1 MGKCIACLFYG
12 LATLIFLL
20 YSAKVSSDSIL
31 DVMKND
37 NKLCKIPIFLYNNT
51 VTSTCAKETY
61 PVLNVSAEPKYRNTL
76 LCLAFY
82 DTWYKVNKSSSLC
95 DFFHKNSTDSGTF
108 DLYMHQFF
116 PKEGD
121 LDGTTFCK
129 NIKGITFSYNKL
141 KPLLSVLQHINIFP
155 MCYSLCFDMKA
166 KFNPL
171 CGMLAWSKTID
182 GNSNEQS
189 VDLQSEL
196 KTGELVKNDTKKG
209 QMPSHPELEIP
220 GHSDGIN
227 KIETMVTNNDR
238 TIDAS
243 DSKQKVLIDS
253 INSLPKLLK
262 PNPIGDRKHNNIHI
276 GNDNGMNQEKINE
289 IDQHEEH
296 AQNKYN
302 KNMINSKE
310 PKNQN
315 DDEHE
320 EPQGTH
326 NELQTG
332 LKKQQNSNAV
342 DIDDQAPETV
352 KDINDNTKTNVMPQ
366 DTNNEPQTGLKKQ
379 QNSNGI
385 DTDDQASETAKDI
398 NDDTKTN
405 VMPQDGNNEPQTGLK
420 KQQNSN
426 GIDTDDQA
434 SETAKDIND
443 DIKTNLM
450 PQVNQDQY
458 NSLNREEWNHS
469 NDEKLLEDQNDLIEP
484 DQHIDQ
490 GDQTQNIPKPS
501 DQKDI
506 ISHYHSLRTDEESHF
521 FTYFTIVSLIS
532 IVAYIGYYNK
542 QKILAIVL
550 EGRRSRNSR
559 GRRRPSTANYR
570 KLDCTLEEAVTSQCN
585 ANVTHVIY

>member
-1 MGKCIACLFYG
+1 MVVDKNTAISDIEDTFKRFIKRDDIDIILINQNIAEMIRHVIDSHTQPIPSVLEIPSKDHPYD
-12 LATLIFLL
+12 A
-20 YSAKVSSDSIL
+20 SKDSIL
-31 DVMKND
+31 RR
-37 NKLCKIPIFLYNNT
+37 
-51 VTSTCAKETY
+51 A
-61 PVLNVSAEPKYRNTL
+61 
-76 LCLAFY
+76 
-82 DTWYKVNKSSSLC
+82 
-95 DFFHKNSTDSGTF
+95 
-108 DLYMHQFF
+108 
-116 PKEGD
+116 
-121 LDGTTFCK
+121 
-129 NIKGITFSYNKL
+129 
-141 KPLLSVLQHINIFP
+141 
-155 MCYSLCFDMKA
+155 KA